1 MKKFISGI
9 LLGVILA
16 SGIWYFLIKKQNDD
30 DRRQLRNLISEI
42 QQQQQAKL
50 LSEKILD
57 KQGLKIAGDKTFTII
72 ASSEGCYFFE
82 GPDCRQMIRGSF
94 KEVRDGVEKAKAKF
108 GSALMVIVKETD
120 DAKRGEIME
129 LLNQLDQ
136 TGLAPG
142 QFTSLILSNTEKDC
156 IQSLKQ

>member
-57 KQGLKIAGDKTFTII
+57 NQGLKIAGDKTFTII